1 MCVNATRQDRCI
13 RVQSTKRI
21 RKEMSYLR
29 PKVGR
34 HSIRA
39 KNLATLPV
47 WRENPNF
54 HRPREFKI
62 FLHPGELNMRQRR
75 WLKLVKD
82 YNVDIKYHPG
92 NVNMVADSLSRKT
105 THSSTL
111 ITMEVRIQRYC
122 KRTNIAVVTEGVI
135 AQLARLTVQPTLR
148 QRIITSQRE
157 DPGLQKILSQLA
169 ESPVNGF
176 SKSSDKG
183 LLCQGR
189 LCVST
194 IEELRKEILT
204 KAHNLPFA
212 MHTGDTMI

>member
-1 MCVNATRQDRCI
+1 M
-13 RVQSTKRI
+13 
-21 RKEMSYLR
+21 
-29 PKVGR
+29 
-34 HSIRA
+34 
-39 KNLATLPV
+39 
-47 WRENPNF
+47 
-54 HRPREFKI
+54 
-62 FLHPGELNMRQRR
+62 
-75 WLKLVKD
+75 KD

-183 LLCQGR
+183 LLC
-189 LCVST
+189 
-194 IEELRKEILT
+194 
-204 KAHNLPFA
+204 
-212 MHTGDTMI
+212 